1 MTILLAPP
9 DLAGSKLVRFT
20 VDQFDALAHAGLLDD
35 HGSTELRDGLVCEMA
50 PQYVPHFWVKMA
62 LFRVLDRALVAFAPL
77 EAGIEVSLNAGRFE
91 QPMPDIIVWTPHFTL
106 GAVDPAHV
114 RLVIEVSET
123 TQAQDLG
130 RKRQVYA
137 RAGIAEYWIA
147 DIPDRTLHR
156 FWDSDGNTYAK
167 RDRIAFGERASSV
180 TIAGLAIDTSALT
193 QH

>member
-35 HGSTELRDGLVCEMA
+35 HGRTELRDGLVCEMA

-62 LFRVLDRALVAFAPL
+62 LFRALDRALAAFAPL

-91 QPMPDIIVWTPHFTL
+91 QPMPDIIVWTPHFTS
-106 GAVDPAHV
+106 GAIDPAHV
-114 RLVIEVSET
+114 RLVVEVSET

-130 RKRQVYA
+130 RKRRVYA
-137 RAGIAEYWIA
+137 RAGIAEYWAA
-147 DIPDRTLHR
+147 DIPGRTLHR
-156 FWDSDGNTYAK
+156 FCDSDGDTYAK
-167 RDRIAFGERASSV
+167 RDRIAFGELVSSV
-180 TIAGLAIDTSALT
+180 TIAGLEIETSALT